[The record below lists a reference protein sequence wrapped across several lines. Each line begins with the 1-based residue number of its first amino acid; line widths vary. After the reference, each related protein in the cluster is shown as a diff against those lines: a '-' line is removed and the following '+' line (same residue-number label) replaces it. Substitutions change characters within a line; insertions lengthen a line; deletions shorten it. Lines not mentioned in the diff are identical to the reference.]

1 MIFPAGIGGGIGY
14 KDNVLSDALCAD
26 IIEYAE
32 THNHMM
38 YEGPTLGGLNKQV
51 KNCYDFS
58 LSYYSDYA
66 ENDEQRKELA
76 DFNNLVFDSFSPA
89 LEEYCSYYEGL
100 GDWVNRY
107 DTGYQFQKYA
117 ANEGFY
123 KPHCDGGVYLKGS
136 TATRVLGVVMYLNT
150 VNKGGGTNFPL
161 HDVTVDSICGRVSFF
176 PANFTHPHA
185 GLMPLS
191 SPKYIIST
199 FCYTIPDAPSM
210 DVASAE
216 LALNYDEQFKQ
227 ITDKL

>member
-1 MIFPAGIGGGIGY
+1 MIFPAGVGGAIGY
-14 KDNVLSDALCAD
+14 KDNVLSDSLCAD

-32 THNHMM
+32 MHNNMM
-38 YEGPTLGGLNKQV
+38 YEGPTVGGLNKQV

-58 LSYYSDYA
+58 LSYYSDHA
-66 ENDEQRKELA
+66 ETDEQRKELA
-76 DFNNLVFDSFSPA
+76 AFNDLIFESFSPA
-89 LEEYCSYYEGL
+89 LEEYCAYYEGL
-100 GDWVNRY
+100 NDWANRY

-123 KPHCDGGVYLKGS
+123 KPHCDGGVFLDGDIGK
-136 TATRVLGVVMYLNT
+136 RVLGVVMYLNT
-150 VNKGGGTNFPL
+150 VTKGGGTNFPL
-161 HDVTVDSICGRVSFF
+161 HEVTVDSVCGRVSFF

-199 FCYTIPDAPSM
+199 FCYTLPSAPSV
-210 DVASAE
+210 DTATAE

-227 ITDKL
+227 TPDTL

>member
-26 IIEYAE
+26 IVEYAE
-32 THNHMM
+32 THNNMM
-38 YEGPTLGGLNKQV
+38 YEGPTLGGHNKQI

-66 ENDEQRKELA
+66 ENDKQREELA
-76 DFNNLVFDSFSPA
+76 NFNNLVFDSFSPA
-89 LEEYCSYYEGL
+89 LKEYCSYYEAL
-100 GDWVNRY
+100 DHWTARY
-107 DTGYQFQKYA
+107 DTGYQFQKYP

-123 KPHCDGGVYLKGS
+123 KLHCDGGVFLTGS

-150 VNKGGGTNFPL
+150 VPKGGGTNFPL
-161 HDVTVDSICGRVSFF
+161 QDVTIDAVCGRISFF

-199 FCYTIPDAPSM
+199 FCYAVPEAPSV
-210 DVASAE
+210 DTAVAE

-227 ITDKL
+227 TPDTL

>member
-1 MIFPAGIGGGIGY
+1 MIFPSGVGGAIAY
-14 KDNVLSDALCAD
+14 KDNVLSDSLCAD

-32 THNHMM
+32 THSSMM
-38 YEGPTLGGLNKQV
+38 YEGPTISGINKHI

-58 LSYYSDYA
+58 LSYYSDHA
-66 ENDEQRKELA
+66 ETDEQRKELA
-76 DFNNLVFDSFSPA
+76 ALNDLVFESFSPA

-100 GDWVNRY
+100 NNWTNRY

-123 KPHCDGGVYLKGS
+123 KPHCDGGVYEAEGLGN
-136 TATRVLGVVMYLNT
+136 RVLGVVMYLNT
-150 VNKGGGTNFPL
+150 ITKGGGTNFPL
-161 HDVTVDSICGRVSFF
+161 HEVTVDSVCGRISFF

-199 FCYTIPDAPSM
+199 FCYTLPSAPSV
-210 DVASAE
+210 DAAVAE
-216 LALNYDEQFKQ
+216 LALNYDEQVNK
-227 ITDKL
+227 TPDTL